1 MTPLH
6 PLQTLTGILVMVLCV
21 YAIWVGSGPARD
33 ERRARKAK
41 R

>member
-6 PLQTLTGILVMVLCV
+6 PLQTLVGILFMVLCV
-21 YAIWVGSGPARD
+21 FALWIGSGPARA

>member
-1 MTPLH
+1 MELREVPVVFFIVCL
-6 PLQTLTGILVMVLCV
+6 LYMLWI
-21 YAIWVGSGPARD
+21 GSGPARA